1 MVKFELNDE
10 QAKKLEQAM
19 TTIQTNSEKVVNEVL
34 ETKGTKLMIQ
44 KIVGFI
50 NESPLKKKH
59 AKSSNPLKHTMLNL
73 GFEIKPKP
81 RFGYL
86 VFPNSGIGKRNKK
99 AQKFFERGA
108 ESANELILQE
118 LLTAIEQEH
127 TRIIGG

>member
-19 TTIQTNSEKVVNEVL
+19 TTIRSNSEKVINEVL

-44 KIVGFI
+44 KIIDFMPAS
-50 NESPLKKKH
+50 NRNKQH
-59 AKSSNPLKHTMLNL
+59 AKSSNPLKHTMINL
-73 GFEIKPKP
+73 GFEVKAKPK
-81 RFGYL
+81 FGYL
-86 VFPNSGIGKRNKK
+86 VFPNSGIGQRNKK

-127 TRIIGG
+127 TRILGG